1 MKNVVF
7 AGMLVCMALQS
18 YCQSLTNN
26 SQDFEKQ
33 KKSITLSSGITMYYI
48 DKGNPA
54 GVPLIL
60 LHGLTDTSRSFEL
73 MIDELL
79 GINPDY
85 RIIAP
90 DLRGHGST
98 DMPKDLI
105 CKEEPEKCFAMQQFA
120 QDVMELLDH
129 LGISRVHLTGHSM
142 GSIIA
147 QSLVLKHPERFSS
160 MVLIGT
166 FVDGKV
172 CEAIQGFLLNHLVE
186 NTWRPML
193 EKRPNFSWPANAYS
207 LTPRDLG
214 EEVETFLFENWVT
227 EACADQNFLNSVFPE
242 TTSIRLGTWI
252 GAIRTLATVDVRESL
267 LNLRVPTLI
276 LWATQD
282 VMMTAA
288 DQELVK
294 AAFKKSAAINK
305 TTVIY
310 KTYGRLDPP
319 EAGLPLSE
327 LGHNLHWA
335 APREVAAD
343 IDSFIVRGI
352 PIYNRPYANPLNNKE
367 VLTEQTS
374 RGIMTLK

>member
-1 MKNVVF
+1 MKNLVF
-7 AGMLVCMALQS
+7 AGILVCMTLQS
-18 YCQSLTNN
+18 YCQSLSKNPR
-26 SQDFEKQ
+26 DFERQ
-33 KKSITLSSGITMYYI
+33 KKSITLSSGINMYYI
-48 DKGNPA
+48 DTGNPA
-54 GVPLIL
+54 GVPLIF
-60 LHGLTDTSRSFEL
+60 LHGVTDTSRSFEL
-73 MIDELL
+73 MIEELL

-85 RIIAP
+85 RIIVP
-90 DLRGHGST
+90 DLRGHGTT
-98 DMPKDLI
+98 DMPKDVI
-105 CKEEPEKCFAMQQFA
+105 CKDEPEKCFGVRQFA
-120 QDVMELLDH
+120 QDVIELLNQ
-129 LGISRVHLTGHSM
+129 LGISRTHITGHSM

-147 QSLVLKHPERFSS
+147 QSLVLEYPERFSS

-166 FVDGKV
+166 FVDGRV
-172 CEAIQGFLLNHLVE
+172 CEAIQGFLLTHLIG
-186 NTWRPML
+186 NTWKPML
-193 EKRPNFSWPANAYS
+193 ENRPHFSWPANAYS

-214 EEVETFLFENWVT
+214 DEVETFIRDNWVT
-227 EACADQNFLNSVFPE
+227 EACADQEFLNSIFPE

-252 GAIRTLATVDVRESL
+252 GAIRTLASVDVRESL
-267 LNLRVPTLI
+267 QNLRIPTLI

-282 VMMTAA
+282 ILITAA

-294 AAFKKSAAINK
+294 AAFQKAASNNR

-319 EAGLPLSE
+319 EAGLPLNE

-343 IDSFIVRGI
+343 INSFVTQGV

-374 RGIMTLK
+374 NGIMTLR